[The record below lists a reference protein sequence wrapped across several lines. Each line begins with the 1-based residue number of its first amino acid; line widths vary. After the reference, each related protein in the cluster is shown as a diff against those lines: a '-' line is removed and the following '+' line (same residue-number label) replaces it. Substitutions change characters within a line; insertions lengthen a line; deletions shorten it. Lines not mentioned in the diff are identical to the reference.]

1 MECNMKNHPRFLP
14 KRLLRMRP
22 LTTSSGVFLLFS
34 FTLILRLPAFSM
46 AYHAGPSM
54 PRDDASADSS
64 WHAVLISKEEP
75 GEPMVVTG
83 TVYAADG
90 KTPAPG
96 VEVYVYHTDAEGY
109 YRKGNNNSSNPR
121 LKGTMISNAEGKF
134 EYRTIRPA
142 PYPGGGNPAHVHYV
156 LSRKGFEKQYEE
168 LQFEG
173 DPILGRK
180 GRLTDAQKADT
191 FAAVRPIMRDANNV
205 WRVLKDI
212 RLKE

>member
-1 MECNMKNHPRFLP
+1 MKNHPRFISE
-14 KRLLRMRP
+14 RHLRIRP
-22 LTTSSGVFLLFS
+22 FTTNSGVFLLLS
-34 FTLILRLPAFSM
+34 STLILRFPAFST
-46 AYHAGPSM
+46 ASHAGPPTQM
-54 PRDDASADSS
+54 TVAGADSS

-121 LKGTMISNAEGKF
+121 LKGTMISDAEGKF

-156 LSRKGFEKQYEE
+156 ISRKGFEKQYEE

-191 FAAVRPIMRDANNV
+191 FADVRPIMRDAQGV